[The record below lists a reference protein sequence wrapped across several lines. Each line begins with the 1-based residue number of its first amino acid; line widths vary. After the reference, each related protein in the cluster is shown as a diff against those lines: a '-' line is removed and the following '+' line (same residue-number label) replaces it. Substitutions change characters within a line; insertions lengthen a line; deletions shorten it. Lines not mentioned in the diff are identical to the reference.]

1 MARIVIASMLGLML
15 LALPAAAADPATP
28 AASEGQKVQETMAR
42 FNVDLQALE
51 TESVSKAIS
60 LSADEATAFWPV
72 FKRYQ
77 ADQRQI
83 NDGQIA
89 AVAKYA
95 DNYLTLSDE
104 EAVAYV
110 ESLLARDQ
118 KIHDLRS
125 KYLSEFSKVI
135 GQKRAARVIH
145 LCRKVGFASQARL
158 AEAIP
163 LIR

>member
-1 MARIVIASMLGLML
+1 MSKPMIALSLALL
-15 LALPAAAADPATP
+15 LALPAAAAEPAT
-28 AASEGQKVQETMAR
+28 AEGQKVQDTIAK

-51 TESVSKAIS
+51 TEAVSKAIS

-83 NDGQIA
+83 NDAQIA
-89 AVAKYA
+89 AVAQYA
-95 DNYLTLSDE
+95 DNYLALTDE
-104 EAVAYV
+104 QAVAYV
-110 ESLLARDQ
+110 DALLARDQ

-125 KYLSEFSKVI
+125 KYLADFTKVI

-145 LCRKVGFASQARL
+145 LCRKLGFASQASL